1 MADSILKIRTQDG
14 DKPIGY
20 PGLADKPVANKTLDI
35 EGAFADAK
43 VVGDKFK
50 EVKAETDS
58 LKEDIDGL
66 ENLKYRELYD
76 NLFYDFFAIATKK
89 SGEMTEYGN
98 AQHMFITDA
107 YSDGLKLESG
117 NYLVAIKITNV
128 NLKRQANTDSRF
140 AVCIIDGWKKN
151 T

>member
-20 PGLADKPVANKTLDI
+20 PGLADKPVANKTLDT

-58 LKEDIDGL
+58 LKEDIGD
-66 ENLKYRELYD
+66 
-76 NLFYDFFAIATKK
+76 I
-89 SGEMTEYGN
+89 
-98 AQHMFITDA
+98 
-107 YSDGLKLESG
+107 YSDGVAPDTIDAEMVDFIKL
-117 NYLVAIKITNV
+117 AIQILLFQRNKLWLLLRNKEVLQT
-128 NLKRQANTDSRF
+128 
-140 AVCIIDGWKKN
+140 
-151 T
+151 

>member
-20 PGLADKPVANKTLDI
+20 PGLADKPVANKTLDV

-58 LKEDIDGL
+58 LKEDIVANSNELYNKEKEEIAVEPSDYNLL
-66 ENLKYRELYD
+66 ENKVAYIDTKNEIAMYD
-76 NLFYDFFAIATKK
+76 NA
-89 SGEMTEYGN
+89 N
-98 AQHMFITDA
+98 AYVMQKN
-107 YSDGLKLESG
+107 SCKWR
-117 NYLVAIKITNV
+117 KI
-128 NLKRQANTDSRF
+128 
-140 AVCIIDGWKKN
+140 
-151 T
+151 